1 MSRYRGPRI
10 KIVRRLGLLAG
21 LTNKTVKTK
30 ANLNNK
36 LVTKKKVS
44 QYRVRLEEKQ
54 KLRFYYGLT
63 ERQLLRYV
71 RIARNTKGSAGSV
84 LLQLLEMRLD
94 NTLFRLGMTL
104 TIPAAR
110 QLVNHGHILVNKRVV
125 DIPSYC
131 CKPQDMIAIRDRVA
145 SRDLIDR
152 NLNSLQQKKIPSHLT
167 LTTTNRT
174 ALVNQLVN
182 RESIGVQINEL
193 LVVEYYSR
201 QA

>member
-71 RIARNTKGSAGSV
+71 RIARNTKGSTGSV

-152 NLNSLQQKKIPSHLT
+152 NLNSLQQSKIPSHLT

>member
-10 KIVRRLGLLAG
+10 KIVRRLGLLPG
-21 LTNKTVKTK
+21 FTNKTVRTK
-30 ANLNNK
+30 ANLNSQ

-71 RIARNTKGSAGSV
+71 RIARNTKGSTGST

-94 NTLFRLGMTL
+94 NTVFRLGMTL

-145 SRDLIDR
+145 SRDLIDK
-152 NLNSLQQKKIPSHLT
+152 NLNILQQSKIPNHLT